1 MPSLVSPAEAL
12 GLSGAALE
20 SRCKRAAHHISDN
33 DYRQIAERMRAD
45 ALANEM
51 VYEHD
56 GVPEPVRVMLRP
68 ILARREQLTYVHYV
82 CQQISEALKEFP
94 ALYLKDAQIRE
105 ILAVS
110 DEESSWLREIWTP
123 EHGRFNPVYGRLDA
137 VCDFASASWQ
147 DTLKFMEPN
156 LSGVGGIHYSPVA
169 EQMVMRDIVPTL
181 LAHDPE
187 LSIELMPDQRDLFVQ
202 LLIDHARAMGRGTC
216 HICFVEPKYEHDGP
230 AEQSVLIQFLM
241 ERFGLTIVHA
251 DPRELRAE
259 GDEVFYEDTRIDI
272 AYRDY
277 ETRDLIALEKEL
289 GKPLDG
295 MRLLLRQNRMIS
307 SLTGDF
313 DHKSC
318 FEILTDP
325 AISGRLFSPE
335 DCRLFERHVL
345 WTRVAGDRMTTLP
358 NHTTGDLL
366 TYARQNREQL
376 VLKPNRAYG
385 GEGVAIGALCSEAEW
400 DRLLDDAA
408 RKCNDPNLSWV
419 LQSAT
424 RLPIVE
430 FPVTG
435 NDGRVYGE
443 PFYAVMGFAPTDN
456 GLGIL
461 CRVSQKQVVNVA
473 QHGGL
478 AAVLIANP
486 PKDLRIPQR
495 SLKRK
500 GDAITALRLQIAE
513 LHHLDQTVALLEWD
527 EETYLPPAGLAQRGE
542 QTATLESLR
551 HGILVSDH
559 FADLIEEAAGE
570 TDGDVDLERE
580 LFLVRRE
587 RQRAL
592 AFPERLVRGFANARA
607 KALGAWE
614 AARDKDDFAT
624 FAGAFGELLAIVRE
638 RAQCQST
645 SGEPYDCLLDEYEP
659 GMTRARLEPLFA
671 EMRQRLIPLVQQAS
685 ERSAGSK
692 NPLAG
697 RRFADQRQWELSR
710 RMLSAIGFD
719 FERGRLDPT
728 THPFTMLVGHDDV
741 RITSRADEIDV
752 TTNLLATMHEGGHGL
767 YDQGFAPDDRDR
779 FLGDGPSMGMHEAQA
794 RLWENHVGRSLAFSQ
809 FLFPQMRELFG
820 GALDG
825 VDAEGFWRALNRVRP
840 SANRLGADE
849 MSYHLHIIL
858 RTELEVALVSDQL
871 SVADLPQAWN
881 DRSHALLGV
890 RPSSPRQ
897 GVLQDVHWSVGM
909 FGYFPTYTIGS
920 LYAAQLVE
928 AYSKRNKLDAEIR
941 AGEFAKLR
949 QWLQAKVYAFG
960 NRHSAEELVVRATG
974 KGLDTGAFFRHVESS
989 ERAWNRSAQ

>member
-1 MPSLVSPAEAL
+1 MPSLISPAEAL

-20 SRCKRAAHHISDN
+20 SRCKRAAHNISDD
-33 DYRQIAERMRAD
+33 DYQQIAERMRAD
-45 ALANEM
+45 AIANEM
-51 VYEHD
+51 VYEHA

-82 CQQISEALKEFP
+82 CLQISEALKLFP
-94 ALYLKDAQIRE
+94 ALYLKDGQIRE

-110 DEESSWLREIWTP
+110 DEEASWLREFWTP
-123 EHGRFNPVYGRLDA
+123 QHGRFNPVYGRLDA
-137 VCDFASASWQ
+137 VCDFASAAWQ

-181 LAHDPE
+181 VAHDPE
-187 LSIELMPDQRDLFVQ
+187 LSIALMPDQRDLFVQ
-202 LLIDHARAMGRGTC
+202 LLIDHARAVGRDTC
-216 HICFVEPKYEHDGP
+216 NICFVEPKYEHDGP
-230 AEQSVLIQFLM
+230 AEQSVLIQFLV

-259 GDEVFYEDTRIDI
+259 GDEVFYEDTKVDI

-295 MRLLLRQNRMIS
+295 MRLLLKQNRMIS

-325 AISGRLFSPE
+325 EIAGKLFSPE

-345 WTRVAGDRMTTLP
+345 WTRVASDRKTTLP
-358 NHTTGDLL
+358 NHTSGNLL
-366 TYARQNREQL
+366 DYARLNRERL

-385 GEGVAIGALCSEAEW
+385 GDGVAIGALSSEAEW

-408 RKCNDPNLSWV
+408 KKSNDPNLSWV

-424 RLPIVE
+424 RLPICE

-435 NDGRVYGE
+435 DDGRVYGE

-478 AAVLIANP
+478 AAVLIADP
-486 PKDLRIPQR
+486 LKDLRIPQR
-495 SLKRK
+495 SQKRK

-513 LHHLDQTVALLEWD
+513 LHRLDQTIALLEWD

-551 HGILVSDH
+551 HGILASGH
-559 FADLIEEAAGE
+559 FADLIEEASAEVDGE
-570 TDGDVDLERE
+570 VDLERE

-587 RQRAL
+587 RSRAL
-592 AFPERLVRGFANARA
+592 ALPETLVRQFANARA
-607 KALGAWE
+607 RALGAWE
-614 AARDKDDFAT
+614 EAREKNESQPFAA
-624 FAGAFGELLAIVRE
+624 AFGDVVRLVRE
-638 RAQCQST
+638 RAQCQCIN
-645 SGEPYDCLLDEYEP
+645 GERYDCLLDEYEP
-659 GMTRARLEPLFA
+659 GMTRARLEPLLA

-685 ERSAGSK
+685 ERSARFK

-697 RRFADQRQWELSR
+697 RRFSEERQWELSR
-710 RMLSAIGFD
+710 RLLTAIGFD
-719 FERGRLDPT
+719 FQRGRLDPT
-728 THPFTMLVGHDDV
+728 THPFTMLVGRDDV
-741 RITSRADEIDV
+741 RVTSRADETDI
-752 TTNLLATMHEGGHGL
+752 TTNLLATLHEGGHGL
-767 YDQGFAPDDRDR
+767 YDQGFALRDRDS
-779 FLGDGPSMGMHEAQA
+779 FIGDGPSMGMHEGQA
-794 RLWENHVGRSLAFSQ
+794 RLWENHIGRSLAFSE
-809 FLFPQMRELFG
+809 FLFPQMQDLFG
-820 GALDG
+820 KAFDG
-825 VDAEGFWRALNRVRP
+825 VSPETFWRSLNRVRA
-840 SANRLGADE
+840 SAIRVGADE

-858 RTELEVALVSDQL
+858 RTELEVALVSGQL
-871 SVADLPQAWN
+871 GVKDLMGAWN
-881 DRSHALLGV
+881 ERSRALLGV
-890 RPSSPRQ
+890 EPASPRE
-897 GVLQDVHWSVGM
+897 GVLQDVHWAVGM

-928 AYSKRNKLDAEIR
+928 TYAAKNKLDDEIR
-941 AGEFAKLR
+941 MGEFTTLR
-949 QWLQAKVYAFG
+949 EWLRANVYEFG
-960 NRHSAEELVVRATG
+960 NRYSAEELVTRATG
-974 KGLDTGAFFRHVESS
+974 KGLDTAAFFRHVESAQ
-989 ERAWNRSAQ
+989 RAWNRTE